1 MPSIHFIERLR
12 NITRLTGTK
21 DEYESGYW
29 VVSTE
34 TAEKLLG
41 ADIYLHEGQAKPS
54 YFGGKI
60 MGYRVHQG
68 GELDGRLI
76 FHFKATPE
84 HRGVAAGRGG
94 WGNEKKI
101 VW

>member
-29 VVSTE
+29 VVSAE
-34 TAEKLLG
+34 TAEKLVG

-54 YFGGKI
+54 YFVI
-60 MGYRVHQG
+60 SDEVQQAHVVSQ
-68 GELDGRLI
+68 
-76 FHFKATPE
+76 
-84 HRGVAAGRGG
+84 
-94 WGNEKKI
+94 
-101 VW
+101 